1 MKKVSFYL
9 LLLSVFALTAMSF
22 TANPGDGALTYNVDT
37 AASKVEWKG
46 YKVTGE
52 HAGTINV
59 KNGNLQFEEGK
70 LTGGSFEMD
79 MNTITP
85 TGMSGGMQKKLEG
98 HLKSDDFFG
107 AAKHPVSTL
116 VITKVVSRGAPGSY
130 KITGKITI
138 KETTKEVKFDADV
151 VESGNLVVAEAG
163 IRIDRSEFNVRYGS
177 GSFFDNL
184 GDKTIYDEFDLNVR
198 LVANK

>member
-1 MKKVSFYL
+1 MKKVSLYL
-9 LLLSVFALTAMSF
+9 LLLSVLSISAMSF
-22 TANPGDGALTYNVDT
+22 TGLPENGGLTYNVDT
-37 AASKVEWKG
+37 AASSVEWKG

-59 KNGNLQFEEGK
+59 KNGNLQFEKGK

-79 MNTITP
+79 MTSITP
-85 TGMSGGMQKKLEG
+85 TGMSGGMQKKLAG

-107 AAKHPVSTL
+107 AAKYPVSSF
-116 VITKVVSRGAPGSY
+116 VITKVATGGKPGSY
-130 KITGKITI
+130 EITGNITI
-138 KETTKEVKFDADV
+138 KETTKEIKFDADV
-151 VESGNLVVAEAG
+151 VEKEGQMIAEAA
-163 IRIDRSEFNVRYGS
+163 IRIDRTEFDVRYGS

-184 GDKTIYDEFDLNVR
+184 GDKTIYDEFDLNIR